1 MRMATKRAM
10 ARAARAMAMA
20 TRVAG
25 DCVCVLTWA
34 LAREDLFAILETFES
49 RCMDPPHLAS

>member
-1 MRMATKRAM
+1 MATKRAM